1 MNSAER
7 KKTYIHLIFTVG
19 SLLFLYLFLLVASF
33 GSLATDDFHFLDNV
47 NRNSIIEATQHEYQ
61 NGNAPYF
68 STFLVHSFLK
78 VFPLN
83 RVASLFFL
91 FNFVVWLLVTYQLV
105 NLLSKKHILRLRTQ
119 RFTSKFLMS
128 LFFIAAL
135 FYSSFSINESWF
147 WLCSISTYS
156 LSLAMA
162 LLGFTLL
169 LSNKWS
175 LNKYLLLV
183 VSFVYVGGSSGP
195 LALMVLL
202 FLVLLALYLFLHV
215 GGRLY
220 LKQLWPAYLIA
231 FLAVGIAFIILYHGK
246 GNELRSQFFQKISVP
261 EVLVLNVKMTGII
274 FLKRIPSI
282 LGFSMLFGIAIQYY
296 LVRRPIP
303 EKKRSTLIRIIYLT
317 LAFGMLVYIHQL
329 SITYKTQD
337 VAAYR
342 ALLPISLY
350 TLVYFTLVFYVLFRS
365 GIFNKAFKKV
375 VFTLCFVLIAGMN
388 AYHLIEQQIKLTKY
402 SRAYTERINYL
413 ISHKHRQSTLL
424 VTPLPDSG
432 WLKSAEISGDPN
444 YFANRHLKS
453 GLQLN
458 AEVFRVDASVPTDT
472 P

>member
-1 MNSAER
+1 MRGSG
-7 KKTYIHLIFTVG
+7 KKTYIHLLFTLG

-33 GSLATDDFHFLDNV
+33 GNLAADDFHFLDNA
-47 NRNSIIEATQHEYQ
+47 NHFSLLEATQHEYP
-61 NGNAPYF
+61 NGSFGYF
-68 STFLVHSFLK
+68 SVFLIQSFLK
-78 VFPLN
+78 IFPLN

-105 NLLSKKHILRLRTQ
+105 HRLSKKHILRLRTR

-128 LFFIAAL
+128 LFLIAAL

-147 WLCSISTYS
+147 WLCSTSTYS

-162 LLGFTLL
+162 ILGFTLL
-169 LSNKWS
+169 LSKHLS
-175 LNKYLLLV
+175 LFNYILLV
-183 VSFVYVGGSSGP
+183 VSFAYVGGSSGP

-202 FLVLLALYLFLHV
+202 FLVLLILYLLFPID
-215 GGRLY
+215 RRPY

-231 FLAVGIAFIILYHGK
+231 FLAVGMAYTIQYHGK
-246 GNELRSQFFQKISVP
+246 GNELHSQFFHKISVP
-261 EVLVLNVKMTGII
+261 EVLVLNAKMTGII
-274 FLKRIPSI
+274 FLKRVPSV
-282 LGFSMLFGIAIQYY
+282 LAYAMLFGIALQYY
-296 LVRRPIP
+296 LVRRPVP
-303 EKKRSTLIRIIYLT
+303 EKKSSTLIRIIYLT
-317 LAFGMLVYIHQL
+317 LVFVLLVYLHQL

-365 GIFNKAFKKV
+365 GIFTKAFKKGL
-375 VFTLCFVLIAGMN
+375 FLLCFVSITGMN
-388 AYHLIEQQIKLTKY
+388 GYHLIEQQIKLTKY
-402 SRAYTERINYL
+402 SREYTKRINYL
-413 ISHKHRQSTLL
+413 ISHKHQQSPLL

-432 WLKSAEISGDPN
+432 WLKSAELSGNPN
-444 YFANRHLKS
+444 NPMNRYLKA

-458 AEVFRVDASVPTDT
+458 AEVIRVDASAPADT

>member
-1 MNSAER
+1 
-7 KKTYIHLIFTVG
+7 V
-19 SLLFLYLFLLVASF
+19 VASF
-33 GSLATDDFHFLDNV
+33 GSLATDDFYFLDNA
-47 NRNSIIEATQHEYQ
+47 NRFSILEATQHEYQ
-61 NGNAPYF
+61 NGSSHFF

-83 RVASLFFL
+83 RVAPLFFL

-147 WLCSISTYS
+147 WLCSTSTHS

-183 VSFVYVGGSSGP
+183 VSFVYVGGSNGP

-202 FLVLLALYLFLHV
+202 FLVLLILYLYLHV
-215 GGRLY
+215 ENRLY
-220 LKQLWPAYLIA
+220 LKQLLPAYAIA
-231 FLAVGIAFIILYHGK
+231 FLAVCIAFVFLYNGK
-246 GNELRSQFFQKISVP
+246 GNELHSQFFQKISVP
-261 EVLVLNVKMTGII
+261 EALVLNVKMTGII
-274 FLKRIPSI
+274 LLKRIPSI
-282 LGFSMLFGIAIQYY
+282 LGCSMLFGIAIQYY

-303 EKKRSTLIRIIYLT
+303 EKKSSTLIRIIYLT
-317 LAFGMLVYIHQL
+317 LAFGMLIYLHQL
-329 SITYKTQD
+329 SFTYKTQEI
-337 VAAYR
+337 AAYR
-342 ALLPISLY
+342 ELLPISLY
-350 TLVYFTLVFYVLFRS
+350 TLVYFTLVFYVVFRS

-375 VFTLCFVLIAGMN
+375 LFTLCFVLITGMN
-388 AYHLIEQQIKLTKY
+388 AYHLIAQQIKLTKY
-402 SRAYTERINYL
+402 SRAYTERINYM
-413 ISHKHRQSTLL
+413 ISHKHRQSPLI

-432 WLKSAEISGDPN
+432 WLKSAEISSDPN
-444 YFANRHLKS
+444 YFANRHIKA
-453 GLQLN
+453 GLQLKS
-458 AEVFRVDASVPTDT
+458 AVFIVAGPASDVAP
-472 P
+472 